1 MATQVT
7 RNSPV
12 YWNGRKLGL
21 AQKSK
26 YDQDGAVTQE
36 DVADGILLAQGHI
49 KTALQVDIL
58 SPPGGPGITVKV
70 QEQGSLQILCEGKL
84 HTIDAC
90 LSRKSQDSDAGKG
103 ATMATWNFVGG
114 EPRIGG

>member
-1 MATQVT
+1 MASQVT

-12 YWNGRKLGL
+12 YWNNKKLGL

-36 DVADGILLAQGHI
+36 DTADGIVLAFGTI

-58 SPPGGPGITVKV
+58 SPPGGPGIAVEV
-70 QEQGSLQILCEGKL
+70 QGQGSLQILCEGKL

-90 LSRKSQDSDAGKG
+90 MTRKSQDTDAAKG

-114 EPRIGG
+114 AARKT